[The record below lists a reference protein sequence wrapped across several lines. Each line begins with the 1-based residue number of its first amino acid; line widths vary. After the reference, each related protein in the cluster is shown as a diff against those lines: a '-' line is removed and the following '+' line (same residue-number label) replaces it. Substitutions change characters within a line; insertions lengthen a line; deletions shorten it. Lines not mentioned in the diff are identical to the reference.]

1 MGRLPAS
8 EKEQEEMPRP
18 LFPHSAHRP
27 IIPSTYLQAK
37 RLAGWVHEL
46 RQFAE
51 VKMMTFFKA
60 TVTVLALLICTAGIP
75 RAEDAAD
82 GLSLVDAAVKHY
94 RGEASVSKVRMTV
107 HRPDWE
113 RQMTIKAWT
122 LGKKNSLF
130 YITDPPKDEGNG
142 TLKRGA
148 DMWTYNPKV
157 NRVIKLPPSMMSQA
171 WMGSDFSNN
180 DLAKSDS
187 IIDDYVHTIEGET
200 TMDGKKV
207 YIVRSMPKP
216 MAPVIWGM
224 QKLYIRE
231 GDILVRQEFFDEDKA
246 LVKTMV
252 GEQIET
258 LGGRLFPRIWRMEKA
273 DAKGEYTQLDYLELE
288 FRQSL
293 PQRLFTVSSLRNPGR
308 M

>member
-1 MGRLPAS
+1 
-8 EKEQEEMPRP
+8 
-18 LFPHSAHRP
+18 
-27 IIPSTYLQAK
+27 
-37 RLAGWVHEL
+37 
-46 RQFAE
+46 
-51 VKMMTFFKA
+51 MMKWLTA
-60 TVTVLALLICTAGIP
+60 TLTALALMTSTAGVP
-75 RAEDAAD
+75 MAQEPAD
-82 GLSLVDAAVKHY
+82 GLALVDAAVKYY

-142 TLKRGA
+142 TLKRGT

-187 IIDDYVHTIEGET
+187 IIDDYVHTIEGEE

-207 YIVRSMPKP
+207 YVVRSMPKP
-216 MAPVIWGM
+216 EAPVIWGM

-231 GDILVRQEFFDEDKA
+231 DHILLRQEFYDEDMA
-246 LVKTMV
+246 LVKTMT

-258 LGGRLFPRIWRMEKA
+258 LGGKRFPRIWRMKKA
-273 DAKGEYTQLDYLELE
+273 EAEEEYTELDYLELAFKE
-288 FRQSL
+288 SL
-293 PQRLFTVSSLRNPGR
+293 PERLFTVSALRNPGK